1 MRRRVRISGPSTIL
15 HKAQA
20 FLAALLLA
28 SCAGDSVEDRATPS
42 TGEPGAAA
50 RDEAAPGT
58 AEGTTYRRTVVFVGA
73 SQDSSMYVPWEFANR
88 VEPDRIVRSTR
99 GWLGRSGEWR
109 LFVEDDWSTE
119 TTRTPWRILPRG
131 SARLIVG
138 MDDALREIYFQEGVR
153 DLSVRMGEVIA
164 EWSGQR
170 GETYRLLNGSTRLA
184 GVETSGLVLDALTA
198 RPNEADEATELALVT
213 AGRRF
218 QLLFA
223 DSEGTNPYRAWA
235 LVDSATYSWPEVDV
249 AWPELY
255 TFERA
260 RRDVPVV
267 WTISSNDPELEGRF
281 EAVSSHQHAMRGTG
295 ARLPALG
302 VYEIVGSVTVA
313 DERIEVTG
321 FLRHLQR

>member
-1 MRRRVRISGPSTIL
+1 
-15 HKAQA
+15 
-20 FLAALLLA
+20 
-28 SCAGDSVEDRATPS
+28 
-42 TGEPGAAA
+42 
-50 RDEAAPGT
+50 
-58 AEGTTYRRTVVFVGA
+58 
-73 SQDSSMYVPWEFANR
+73 MYVPWEFTNR
-88 VEPDRIVRSTR
+88 VESDRILRSTR
-99 GWLGRSGEWR
+99 GWLGRAGEWR
-109 LFVEDDWSTE
+109 LFVEDDWATE

-170 GETYRLLNGSTRLA
+170 GETYRLLAGTARLA
-184 GVETSGLVLDALTA
+184 GVETGGLVLDALTA
-198 RPNEADEATELALVT
+198 RPNEAEEATELALLT
-213 AGRRF
+213 GGRRL

-223 DSEGTNPYRAWA
+223 DSEGPDPYRAWA
-235 LVDSATYSWPEVDV
+235 RLDAEVHSWPEVDV

-255 TFERA
+255 TLERA

-267 WTISSNDPELEGRF
+267 WTISATDPELAGRF
-281 EAVSSHQHAMRGTG
+281 EAVSSHQHTMRGTG

-302 VYEIVGSVTVA
+302 VYEITGSVTIGA
-313 DERIEVTG
+313 ERIAVSG